1 MKCNVGGI
9 DRISRILIGIVLLIV
24 GFAAPFEMILR
35 VAILAVAA
43 IALVTAA
50 VRFCP
55 VNAALGL
62 NTCESVAKKQ

>member
-1 MKCNVGGI
+1 MKCNAGRV
-9 DRISRILIGIVLLIV
+9 DRISRLLIGVVLLIV
-24 GFAAPFEMILR
+24 WLAALFEMILR

-62 NTCESVAKKQ
+62 NTCKGEAKKQ